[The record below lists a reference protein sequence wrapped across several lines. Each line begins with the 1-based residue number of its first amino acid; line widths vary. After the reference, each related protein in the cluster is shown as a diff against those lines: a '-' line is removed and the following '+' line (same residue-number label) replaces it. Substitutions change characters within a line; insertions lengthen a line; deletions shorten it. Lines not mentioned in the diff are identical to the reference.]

1 MIKPSDFFNFLK
13 SKEVNF
19 YCGVPDSL
27 LKNFCAYV
35 SDNVDEEN
43 HIISANEGSA
53 VGLATG
59 YYLSTQKLALVYL
72 QNSGLG
78 NAINPIISLA
88 SKKVWSIPMVL
99 IIGWRGSY
107 GKKDEPQHK
116 QQGQVT
122 EKFLK
127 LLGNGDL
134 NIQIGQTY
142 DLKDAARA
150 HSDLENRKTTGSII
164 LKP

>member
-59 YYLSTQKLALVYL
+59 YYLSTQKLA
-72 QNSGLG
+72 
-78 NAINPIISLA
+78 
-88 SKKVWSIPMVL
+88 
-99 IIGWRGSY
+99 
-107 GKKDEPQHK
+107 
-116 QQGQVT
+116 
-122 EKFLK
+122 
-127 LLGNGDL
+127 
-134 NIQIGQTY
+134 
-142 DLKDAARA
+142 
-150 HSDLENRKTTGSII
+150 
-164 LKP
+164 